1 MTPQLDLRFCS
12 INVFG
17 LKFNPYSHFPAED
30 GLEIASIACFKL
42 GPSWTI
48 IEFLHGDKPEA
59 DNDKVEVVENKKI
72 TMPKN
77 GIIGLEGDK
86 KVLNLRKGGDLKSVN
101 TLTIQKHCIYVSIR
115 PDSSGS

>member
-17 LKFNPYSHFPAED
+17 LKFNPCSHVPAGE

-59 DNDKVEVVENKKI
+59 DNDNVEVVENKKNNDDLENAWKKMALRI
-72 TMPKN
+72 RLEASMKN
-77 GIIGLEGDK
+77 KLF
-86 KVLNLRKGGDLKSVN
+86 
-101 TLTIQKHCIYVSIR
+101 Q
-115 PDSSGS
+115 

>member
-17 LKFNPYSHFPAED
+17 LKFNPSSHVPAGE

-42 GPSWTI
+42 RPSWTI
-48 IEFLHGDKPEA
+48 IEFLHDDKPKA
-59 DNDKVEVVENKKI
+59 DNDKVENKKI
-72 TMPKN
+72 TMSKN
-77 GIIGLEGDK
+77 GITEQEGDK
-86 KVLNLRKGGDLKSVN
+86 KVLNLRKGGNLKSVN

-115 PDSSGS
+115 PDSSGSWM

>member
-17 LKFNPYSHFPAED
+17 LKFNPCSHVPAGE

-59 DNDKVEVVENKKI
+59 DNDNVEVVENKKI
-72 TMPKN
+72 TMRF
-77 GIIGLEGDK
+77 IIGKTELLGQKVTKKYWIRGK
-86 KVLNLRKGGDLKSVN
+86 KV
-101 TLTIQKHCIYVSIR
+101 I
-115 PDSSGS
+115 

>member
-17 LKFNPYSHFPAED
+17 LKFNPCSHVPAGE

-59 DNDKVEVVENKKI
+59 DNDNVEVVENQKI
-72 TMPKN
+72 TMCVIHGKI
-77 GIIGLEGDK
+77 GIIGQEGDK
-86 KVLNLRKGGDLKSVN
+86 KYL
-101 TLTIQKHCIYVSIR
+101 I
-115 PDSSGS
+115 